1 MAIRVRWF
9 GQACF
14 SLTDGNGKR
23 LVIDPF
29 DHTFCDYPLPQ
40 GLTADAV
47 LVTHEHADH
56 NNVGLVAGTPRVLRA
71 AQGVGDHDLGFC
83 QVRGIPAFHD
93 EARGKQRG
101 SNTVYRIEMGGLA
114 FVHLGDLGHLLSAGQ
129 ATALQ
134 PVDVLFAP
142 LGGHFT
148 LDAAKLDA
156 LVESLAPRV
165 VVGMHFATR
174 YTPKL
179 PIASAAEVA
188 RGRADVRLLDAPEFE
203 VDRAGLPAAAELWM
217 PAVP

>member
-9 GQACF
+9 GQAFF
-14 SLTDGNGKR
+14 SLTDETGKR

-29 DHTFCDYPLPQ
+29 DQTFFDYPLPQ

-56 NNVGLVAGTPRVLRA
+56 NNVGLIAGAPRVLRA

-83 QVRGIPAFHD
+83 TVRGIPAFHD
-93 EARGKQRG
+93 DAKGKQRG
-101 SNTVYRIEMGGLA
+101 SNTVYRIELGGLA

-148 LDAAKLDA
+148 LDPAKLDA
-156 LVESLAPRV
+156 LVESLAPHV

-179 PIASAAEVA
+179 PIASATEVA
-188 RGRADVRLLDAPEFE
+188 RGRANVRQLGASEFE
-203 VDRAGLPAAAELWM
+203 VDRSQLPAATEFWM
-217 PAVP
+217 PGEP

>member
-1 MAIRVRWF
+1 MAIRVRWY
-9 GQACF
+9 GQAFF
-14 SLTDGNGKR
+14 SLTDESGRR
-23 LVIDPF
+23 LVVDPF
-29 DHTFCDYPLPQ
+29 DQTFFDYPLPH

-56 NNVGLVAGTPRVLRA
+56 NNVGLVAGEPRVLRS
-71 AQGVGDHDLGFC
+71 AQGIGDHDLGFC

-93 EARGKQRG
+93 EVKGKQRG
-101 SNTVYRIEMGGLA
+101 ANTVYRIAMGGLVL
-114 FVHLGDLGHLLSAGQ
+114 VHLGDHGHLLSAGQ

-148 LDAAKLDA
+148 LDPAKLDA
-156 LVESLAPRV
+156 LVESLAPRL

-188 RGRADVRLLDAPEFE
+188 RGRANVRLLDAPEF
-203 VDRAGLPAAAELWM
+203 VLDGDALPAAPEFWL
-217 PAVP
+217 PGGP